1 MGPRVEARSL
11 LRGAG
16 VSMSASDDQM
26 KAGQRWRRTDG
37 SGDELVLNGRIE
49 NDAGSDWDVT
59 LLPSGS
65 RVMRTADFITRCYQL
80 V

>member
-1 MGPRVEARSL
+1 M
-11 LRGAG
+11 
-16 VSMSASDDQM
+16 SMAASDEQM
-26 KAGQRWRRTDG
+26 KAGQRWRRMDG
-37 SGDELVLNGRIE
+37 SGDELVVNGRVE

-65 RVMRTADFITRCYQL
+65 RVMRTADFIIGGYQL

>member
-1 MGPRVEARSL
+1 
-11 LRGAG
+11 
-16 VSMSASDDQM
+16 MSASDDQM
-26 KAGQRWRRTDG
+26 KAGQRGRRTDG

-65 RVMRTADFITRCYQL
+65 RVMRTADFITRSYER

>member
-1 MGPRVEARSL
+1 MTEVEACSL
-11 LRGAG
+11 LCG
-16 VSMSASDDQM
+16 VGFSMSASDEQM
-26 KAGQRWRRTDG
+26 EAGQRWRRTDG
-37 SGDELVLNGRIE
+37 SGDELVLNSLIE

-65 RVMRTADFITRCYQL
+65 RVMRTAEFITRCYEL

>member
-1 MGPRVEARSL
+1 M
-11 LRGAG
+11 
-16 VSMSASDDQM
+16 SMTASDEQM

-37 SGDELVLNGRIE
+37 SGDELVVNGRVE

-65 RVMRTADFITRCYQL
+65 RVMRTAGFIIGGYEL